1 VKREKFYYKDKIHAW
16 WRTVN
21 DELNQNKAVQTGLF
35 SKPIEFDGF
44 KIGFVELLP
53 DAEKLDGVAVTQ
65 PYVLYRYYTK

>member
-1 VKREKFYYKDKIHAW
+1 MEKVYYKDKIHAW

-44 KIGFVELLP
+44 KIGVVELLP
-53 DAEKLDGVAVTQ
+53 DAGKLDGVAVAQ
-65 PYVLYRYYTK
+65 PYVLYRYDA